1 MTSLDTRRGAADA
14 APRQSPPAKAATR
27 GLRRRV
33 GPVIPILPA
42 AGLMAVFFVG
52 PILWAVY
59 VGFTNQ
65 GLTGLAALDPQW
77 VWFDN
82 FERLINDPDA
92 HAAILR
98 TVIFVVLVVA
108 GQNVLG
114 LALALLLQRR
124 NRVMK
129 SIASAAVVIA
139 WVLPEIVVAM
149 LWYAFLN
156 TRDGT
161 LNTILVSIGLPEQ
174 SWLIEQPMIAIVIAS
189 VWRGTAFSLLVYSA
203 ALEEV
208 SPESIEAAQVDGANR
223 IQQLFFVVLPTISR
237 LILTNLLLTT
247 LQTLG
252 VFGLIYGMTGGG
264 PGGQTQTLPLY
275 MYEQAFRYNLI
286 GYSSVVAIVLVL
298 LGIVLS
304 AAYLIAFR
312 RGSK

>member
-1 MTSLDTRRGAADA
+1 MTPLETRRGAADA
-14 APRQSPPAKAATR
+14 APRRSLSARAASR
-27 GLRRRV
+27 SLRHRL

-42 AGLMAVFFVG
+42 TVLIAVFFVG

-65 GLTGLAALDPQW
+65 GLTGAAALNPQW

-82 FERLINDPDA
+82 FERLLGDPDA

-114 LALALLLQRR
+114 LVLALLLQRR

-161 LNTILVSIGLPEQ
+161 LNTILVSLGLPGQ

-208 SPESIEAAQVDGANR
+208 SPETIEAAQVDGANPV
-223 IQQLFFVVLPTISR
+223 QQLLFVVLPTISR

>member
-1 MTSLDTRRGAADA
+1 MTSLGTRRGAADA
-14 APRQSPPAKAATR
+14 APRQSPPSGAAVR

-33 GPVIPILPA
+33 GPVVPILPA
-42 AGLMAVFFVG
+42 AGLMAVFFIG

-65 GLTGLAALDPQW
+65 GLTGAAALNPQW
-77 VWFDN
+77 VGLDN
-82 FERLINDPDA
+82 FARLLADPDA
-92 HAAILR
+92 HAAIAR
-98 TVIFVVLVVA
+98 TVVFVLLVVA

-124 NRVMK
+124 NRIMK
-129 SIASAAVVIA
+129 SVASGAVVVA

-156 TRDGT
+156 SRDGT
-161 LNTILVSIGLPEQ
+161 LNTILAAVGLPEQ
-174 SWLIEQPMIAIVIAS
+174 SWLIEQPLVAIVIAS
-189 VWRGTAFSLLVYSA
+189 VWRGTAFSLLIYSA

-223 IQQLFFVVLPTISR
+223 IQQLFFVVLPSISR

-286 GYSSVVAIVLVL
+286 GYSSVVAIVLVV

-304 AAYLIAFR
+304 TAYLIAFR